1 MSSYSWLA
9 VDTPD
14 DYLKLAALL
23 PADFAPAEIGP
34 ELGASISPAVRGL
47 LIELDYVDKDYRSTY
62 YHFYAKKGRPYRSD
76 CVRLHLFDEMV
87 NFDEGRSD
95 LVCADKRP
103 QDHYFGYIVLR
114 PTLTGTIGR
123 SILSP
128 DVRQGARGQTI
139 HANHAVHL
147 LGHKLSIAGFPSM
160 AQHAD
165 ISVCAH
171 VSCWAVLRHYSE
183 RFPEHRQLLIHD
195 ITMLAHPFDPGGL
208 TPSLGLNVL
217 QAERIF
223 QAAGSYP
230 LVVHKVKG
238 EEESFLAQLLAYLES
253 GFPLFVAMED
263 KSIAHAIVVVGH
275 AWRDTTL
282 PGPYPSSHALHQ
294 LDTLVAVDD
303 NLLPYSCVPAKA
315 KSPDYGYQDFSSF
328 IVPLPEK
335 VHYPA
340 DAVDLQSLT
349 LYDLLARRMTMP
361 PKQGLLRRYFIT
373 TLSALRRF
381 SRQNESQFGDILV
394 GILMRLQTSQFVWIV
409 EYASEEQWR
418 RGQIGARAILD
429 ATASL
434 NDPFP
439 VWMAHNLNDVIVF
452 DRSSATPGAD
462 FLSLKRAQDAPM
474 GRMEQNLRPVRV
486 KS

>member
-1 MSSYSWLA
+1 
-9 VDTPD
+9 
-14 DYLKLAALL
+14 
-23 PADFAPAEIGP
+23 
-34 ELGASISPAVRGL
+34 
-47 LIELDYVDKDYRSTY
+47 
-62 YHFYAKKGRPYRSD
+62 
-76 CVRLHLFDEMV
+76 
-87 NFDEGRSD
+87 
-95 LVCADKRP
+95 
-103 QDHYFGYIVLR
+103 
-114 PTLTGTIGR
+114 
-123 SILSP
+123 
-128 DVRQGARGQTI
+128 
-139 HANHAVHL
+139 
-147 LGHKLSIAGFPSM
+147 M

-230 LVVHKVKG
+230 LVVHKVNG
-238 EEESFLAQLLAYLES
+238 EEDSFMAQLLAYLES

-263 KSIAHAIVVVGH
+263 KAIAHAIVVIGH
-275 AWRDTTL
+275 AWQPTTA
-282 PGPYPSSHALHQ
+282 PGPYPSSHVLHQ

-315 KSPDYGYQDFSSF
+315 VAPGYGYEDFSSF

-340 DAVDLQSLT
+340 DAVDRQSLT
-349 LYDLLARRMTMP
+349 LYDLLATHMAMP
-361 PKQGLLRRYFIT
+361 SRDRLLRRYFIT

-381 SRQNESQFGDILV
+381 ARQNESQLGDVLV
-394 GILMRLQTSQFVWIV
+394 GTLMRLQTSQFVWVV
-409 EYASEEQWR
+409 EYASEDQWS
-418 RGQIGARAILD
+418 RGQIGARAIVD

-434 NDPFP
+434 NDALP
-439 VWMAHNLNDVIVF
+439 VWMAHDLNEALVF
-452 DRSSATPGAD
+452 DRSDATPSAAVV
-462 FLSLKRAQDAPM
+462 SLKRERDAPM
-474 GRMEQNLRPVRV
+474 GRMEQNLRPVRA
-486 KS
+486 KT